1 MVFKHP
7 GVRSAII
14 IGVLFFV
21 FWAVF
26 MGLARETVFLGAPA
40 IAWCQI
46 SVAITAIILS
56 VVAIFQL
63 DRWENE

>member
-7 GVRSAII
+7 GVRSAVV

-26 MGLARETVFLGAPA
+26 MGMAPETTFLGVAA

-46 SVAITAIILS
+46 ALGIIAIGLS
-56 VVAIFQL
+56 IAAVFQL
-63 DRWENE
+63 ETWDEK